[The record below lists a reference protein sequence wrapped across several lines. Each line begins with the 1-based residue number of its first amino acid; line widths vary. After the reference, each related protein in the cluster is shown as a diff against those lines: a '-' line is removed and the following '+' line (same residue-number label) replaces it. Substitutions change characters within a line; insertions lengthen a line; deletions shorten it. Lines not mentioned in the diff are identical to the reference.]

1 MLGKLLKYELKAT
14 GRTLLPIYAALL
26 ISAAVTKFISLFS
39 GSGDNIPTFISA
51 FLYVLILIGM
61 FVMTFVVMIQRFNKN
76 LLSDEGYLMF
86 TLPVETWKHIVSK
99 LLIAIFWNVSSF
111 VVTLASILIMTFDE
125 IFVQGLWLEI
135 IQGLTE
141 LALVL
146 GPDSSLVIVEI
157 ILGSVTC
164 MVFGTLIIYASIAL
178 GHLSSRHRTMASL
191 GAFLGLT
198 AFAQILF
205 SCFTLIPGVRALQHY
220 MDALEYSIQASITL
234 FHYVIWFTIGFFAL
248 LSAGYFL
255 ITNHILSKRLNLE

>member
-51 FLYVLILIGM
+51 FLYILILVGM
-61 FVMTFVVMIQRFNKN
+61 FVMTFVVMIQRFNRN

-99 LLIAIFWNVSSF
+99 LLIAIFWNVASF
-111 VVTLASILIMTFDE
+111 VVTFASIIVMTYDE
-125 IFVQGLWLEI
+125 IFVEGLWPQI
-135 IQGLTE
+135 ARGLTE

-146 GPDSSLVIVEI
+146 GPDSCLVILEI
-157 ILGSVTC
+157 ILGSIAC

-178 GHLSSRHRTMASL
+178 GHLSNRHRTMASL

-205 SCFTLIPGVRALQHY
+205 ACLTLIPNVRVLQHY
-220 MDALEYSIQASITL
+220 MDTLQESLQTSIAL
-234 FHYVIWFTIGFFAL
+234 FHYVMWFTIGFFAF
-248 LSAGYFL
+248 LSVGYFL